1 MDDKTK
7 KLKALIKN
15 ATPKETFGTD
25 PNDPWSAKAG
35 ITESDSMLNAYLRS
49 RGINPNFISKETKIS
64 HAKSSAFLKWQHD
77 HQFESITVKHTPTE
91 LRQHILKKS
100 AHMHKEIPSNG
111 LHKEESV
118 NEVSSELLDRY
129 KEKAKKSAEALT
141 AKGQHKQST
150 DRWANIMKATGKQIE
165 KTTANIR
172 KALRKEEVEQVNEMD
187 YGNDDNSPPYDGHGY
202 PKGGKPKGPDI
213 YVKKAQ
219 KVKDVMK
226 DAKKTLDKILGHQ
239 KEEVEFD
246 EAWNQPDYSQ
256 SIKARQA
263 AADKKNTVT
272 IHAPGNPLHG
282 KKGEV
287 FYKHD
292 DGRVNVQIRHSQKK
306 GDVTNLTLHP
316 HQFKMNEENCDCEKE
331 QKKSAWTKVAQAR
344 SEIWRRK
351 QIKVDEEQLDELKK
365 STLASYVKKAHKDAT
380 YHSNAAGFV
389 AGVKQ
394 PKYNTSDDTPQEK
407 KREKGIERALDKLTK
422 EDTYQD
428 TYAATQTVFDGGNN
442 PDDTE
447 IKKRELSKSARIIK
461 SIYKR
466 KGVVKEDTYDWEK
479 EDKSVE
485 SYGKKPK
492 MVTDKKDSFGDNKPE
507 AAIVMKGGKTL
518 TGVERDMIEIDP
530 LLKTRPNQVMNQVVN
545 TSKK

>member
-25 PNDPWSAKAG
+25 PLDPWSAKAG
-35 ITESDSMLNAYLRS
+35 ITEDESMLNAYLRS
-49 RGINPNFISKETKIS
+49 RGINPNFVSKETKIS
-64 HAKSSAFLKWQHD
+64 HAKSSAFMKWQHD
-77 HQFESITVKHTPTE
+77 HQFESVE
-91 LRQHILKKS
+91 
-100 AHMHKEIPSNG
+100 
-111 LHKEESV
+111 V
-118 NEVSSELLDRY
+118 NEVSSDLLDRY
-129 KEKAKKSAEALT
+129 KEKAKKSAEELT
-141 AKGQHKQST
+141 VKGQHKQST

-172 KALRKEEVEQVNEMD
+172 KALRKEEVDKED
-187 YGNDDNSPPYDGHGY
+187 TITF
-202 PKGGKPKGPDI
+202 DI
-213 YVKKAQ
+213 PLLIRMLEYARE
-219 KVKDVMK
+219 
-226 DAKKTLDKILGHQ
+226 DAKDDMDLHKVTEKLISIRDKGTLTMADYDFITKL

-263 AADKKNTVT
+263 AADKKVD
-272 IHAPGNPLHG
+272 
-282 KKGEV
+282 V
-287 FYKHD
+287 
-292 DGRVNVQIRHSQKK
+292 QKK
-306 GDVTNLTLHP
+306 KPDENKTKT
-316 HQFKMNEENCDCEKE
+316 NEEINSEKE
-331 QKKSAWTKVAQAR
+331 RKKSAWTKVAQAR

-351 QIKVDEEQLDELKK
+351 QIKVNEEQLDELKK

-507 AAIVMKGGKTL
+507 AAIIMKGGKTL